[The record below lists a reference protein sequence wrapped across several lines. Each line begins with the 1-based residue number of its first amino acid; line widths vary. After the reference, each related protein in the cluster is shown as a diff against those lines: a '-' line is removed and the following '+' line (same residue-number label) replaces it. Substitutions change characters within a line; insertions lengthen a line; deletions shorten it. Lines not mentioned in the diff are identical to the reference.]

1 MSLSA
6 PGGAPPIN
14 AEEADNYEE
23 IEKQFAVKVVEHM
36 STYWSILE
44 KLPGSKLRLTKMDDD
59 ILEHFN
65 SEFPDFDLKAT
76 INEDDMKSKAGKEKW
91 RNFINQY
98 ENKVEDYN
106 FGTMLRANTAE
117 EYGQEGTIFAVRMQF
132 YAIEIARNRAG
143 LNDWVYEKATGKK
156 ASSPSTFANQRDAS
170 MTDTKQTDRQR
181 HKRQGSDD
189 SAAKSSEESFAA
201 SSPAS
206 GDKRKKAQWRSLFVF
221 TTRSHI
227 PVLSVGVITSIA
239 AGATGP
245 AQTKVI
251 GWLYQ
256 GFTDYAQGTIDGDEF
271 MRKELKYVLY
281 LTLIGIVSCILHSVD
296 FAAWLAFGELQAKS
310 ARDRLFHGLL
320 DKEIEWYD
328 MRKNGIGAMLPRLQ
342 AQIRELQLAVAQPMS
357 SLFTLS
363 ATAILSLIQAFVVS
377 WDLTLVTL
385 ATVPLILGLVI
396 WCSHGMEKNISKQE
410 ECLAEAQKYTTS
422 AFASIE
428 TVKCFNGQEI
438 EAEKYSARVQ
448 QAAQWYA
455 WVAHASALQMSLVVL
470 LSVSMFVQGFYYG
483 GVLVRKGTL
492 NSGDVITTFF
502 SAVGAF
508 QAIQGIIPQMIVFE
522 KGRAAGSTLRTIMA
536 QVLKDPSTKSSNGQ
550 LCPETC
556 IGDIDVRDLTFAYPT
571 RPDLPALRNVTMFL
585 KGGDF
590 TFLIGR
596 SGSGKSTIGQL
607 LMRFYTAPH
616 GQISIDGRSLDS
628 LDTNWVRS
636 NITLVEQTSL
646 LFNDSVYRNI
656 AFGAIDYTNKTRAEV
671 MEAAEFA
678 LLQLM
683 ITDLPQGLDTP
694 VGFKGGSMS
703 GGQRQRMALARAR
716 LRDTPILILDEST
729 SALDHISRTLMMEA
743 IRLWRKGKTT
753 IVITHDIGQIL
764 PDDYMYLLED
774 GAVVQEGHRK
784 HLEKL
789 KSGPFQGFLSES
801 QKALVS
807 PFEDDA
813 EDEDESDSEDDGT
826 RGTSLNSFAMF
837 ADDTRIDP
845 FEAELYAGESTKAT
859 NQVPSVFK
867 DGSPLLGMRSYA
879 NNGGPTSAFA
889 SPWLRSSTLEPL
901 GPSKKPRPASRIG
914 PVRPLSGTAE
924 SPTSPRRHTQVFE
937 KLVAET
943 GEFAANAR
951 RGSFGVARVR
961 RPVEAQ
967 EQVKPVIDDEDN
979 GWTPEDDD
987 EDEGEFFSKKE
998 KKTLTIIFKT
1008 LWPSLGLKARV
1019 YLVLGFWG
1027 ATVHAIGTPIF
1038 AFFISK
1044 LLETYNAPG
1053 GDTKGALL
1061 WSMMVVVIAFIDA
1074 THTYMFRFLLEVV
1087 SQAWVDSLRDDAY
1100 ARILDQKR
1108 EFFEMEQNGVS
1119 RLTEGLDRN
1128 AEEMRNLVGRFAAL
1142 VWVAFTMISV
1152 TIIWSLVVSWK
1163 ITLIALAVTPYIWG
1177 VTQAFAHVSDKW
1189 EHLSNNAAEVA
1200 GAIFNETFTNIKTVR
1215 ALTLETHF
1223 LAKYSRATNNALRVG
1238 VKRSLYTGL
1247 FYGLSDS
1254 AGEFSVALIFFVGV
1268 KFVRSGTSVTDVIMV
1283 FTLLIFTI
1291 GNVSAVLAYIPQL
1304 GSSKDTA
1311 MRLMRLANLPK
1322 DSHEHQGDT
1331 RIVTVG
1337 DIVFD
1342 DLIFAYPTRPE
1353 QIVLKNISFR
1363 LHPSTTTAIVGGS
1376 GSGKSTIANL
1386 LVDLY
1391 NTSSVPGWKK
1401 GDLTFG
1407 GRDMRNIY
1415 TPSLRSLIV
1424 TVSQTPTLFAA
1435 TAAENIAY
1443 GLAADSRDNTP
1454 ESIADAARRAGIHD
1468 FIVSLPQGYDTP
1480 IGEGGLG
1487 LSGGQA
1493 QRVSIAR
1500 ALVRKP
1506 SVLILDEA
1514 TSALDVESAN
1524 LVRQTIRNLV
1534 QDHGRDMT
1542 VVIITHHRD
1551 MMEMAERIVV
1561 MNQGRIVQEGTF
1573 DELAAVEGPLTQLL
1587 SGGEWAGGIP
1597 ARAIKTKKV
1606 KRRSTPM
1613 LNNTVIVGQVGE
1625 TYLDFE
1631 TT

>member
-1 MSLSA
+1 
-6 PGGAPPIN
+6 
-14 AEEADNYEE
+14 
-23 IEKQFAVKVVEHM
+23 
-36 STYWSILE
+36 
-44 KLPGSKLRLTKMDDD
+44 
-59 ILEHFN
+59 
-65 SEFPDFDLKAT
+65 
-76 INEDDMKSKAGKEKW
+76 
-91 RNFINQY
+91 
-98 ENKVEDYN
+98 
-106 FGTMLRANTAE
+106 
-117 EYGQEGTIFAVRMQF
+117 
-132 YAIEIARNRAG
+132 
-143 LNDWVYEKATGKK
+143 
-156 ASSPSTFANQRDAS
+156 

-410 ECLAEAQKYTTS
+410 ECLTEAQKYTTS

-556 IGDIDVRDLTFAYPT
+556 IGDIDVKDLTFAYPT

-813 EDEDESDSEDDGT
+813 EDEDDSDSEDDGT
-826 RGTSLNSFAMF
+826 RGTSLYSFAMF

-937 KLVAET
+937 KLVADT

-967 EQVKPVIDDEDN
+967 EQVKPAIDDEDN

-1391 NTSSVPGWKK
+1391 NTSSVPGWKT

-1435 TAAENIAY
+1435 SAAENIAY

-1597 ARAIKTKKV
+1597 ARTIKTKKA

-1613 LNNTVIVGQVGE
+1613 LNNVRWSRQPSSASRFSLARQSSSGRLARHTL
-1625 TYLDFE
+1625 TLRRLDRNE
-1631 TT
+1631 E